1 MGLPHLKGQDLKLIV
16 GLGNPGRKYE
26 NTRHNVGFMVV
37 KALASEQGIAFAEKG
52 ETYFLGLG
60 KINHGTLFLAMPR
73 TFMNQS
79 GIAIKQLLD
88 KTRVDPSQM
97 IVVHDDIDLALGR
110 IQIKARG
117 GPGGHRGILSILFT
131 LQTDQFCR
139 LRVGVGRPPQGLDPA
154 DYVLQPF
161 EGARER
167 SLANTAIQHST
178 EALRCLAV
186 EGPQKAMDR
195 YNPKVNRE

>member
-1 MGLPHLKGQDLKLIV
+1 MVNLKLIV

-26 NTRHNVGFMVV
+26 KTRHNVGFRVV
-37 KALASEQGIAFAEKG
+37 EALASEQGITFSEKK
-52 ETYFLGLG
+52 ETYFLGRLS
-60 KINHGTLFLAMPR
+60 INHEPLWVAMPR

-79 GIAIKQLLD
+79 GIAVKQLLD
-88 KTRVDPSQM
+88 KTGVDPSQM

-110 IQIKARG
+110 IQIKTK
-117 GPGGHRGILSILFT
+117 GGHGGHKGILSILST
-131 LQTDQFCR
+131 LKTDHFYR

-161 EGARER
+161 EGHAEH
-167 SLANTAIQHST
+167 SLLDKVIQNTT
-178 EALRCLAV
+178 EALRCLVA

-195 YNPKVNRE
+195 YNQKVNRG